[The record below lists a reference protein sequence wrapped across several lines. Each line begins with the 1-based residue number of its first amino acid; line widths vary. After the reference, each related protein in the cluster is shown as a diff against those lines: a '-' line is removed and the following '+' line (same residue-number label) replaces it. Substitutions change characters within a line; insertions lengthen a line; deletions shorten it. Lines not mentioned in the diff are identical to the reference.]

1 MDAPTRTPG
10 TRKRKIFALASAG
23 IVLGIGATATLAAW
37 NDNEWVVGGFNGGD
51 GIGASRFNVQQ
62 NTLLPITDATGFGT
76 AWDDHQEQSE
86 AGLLLFGLDALAL
99 TPGTTVYAPVA
110 LQTEA
115 NSIAGTVTLQG
126 AVKQTTTASPD
137 PDQLLWDTLTY
148 SVRSSE
154 TAADCTDAASFAALG
169 PETVAEGTALGAAL
183 TAPAAPTHALAA
195 TAGSTR
201 YYCFAITLPDS
212 PEAQGTQGMSV
223 APAWR
228 FAAESA

>member
-1 MDAPTRTPG
+1 MDARARTAS

-37 NDNEWVVGGFNGGD
+37 NDNEWVVGGLDGGGD
-51 GIGASRFNVQQ
+51 GIGTSRFNVQQ
-62 NTLLPITDATGFGT
+62 NTLLPTADVTDFVA
-76 AWDDHQEQSE
+76 AWDDHETQSD
-86 AGLLLFGLDALAL
+86 AGVLLFSLGALAL

-126 AVKQTTTASPD
+126 AVKPTTTASPD
-137 PDQLLWDTLTY
+137 LDAPLWDTLTY
-148 SVRSSE
+148 SVRSST
-154 TAADCTDAASFAALG
+154 TAADCTDAASFAAF
-169 PETVAEGTALGAAL
+169 PAVTVADGTALGSAL
-183 TAPAAPTHALAA
+183 TAPEHALAA
-195 TAGSTR
+195 AAGSTQ

-212 PEAQGTQGMSV
+212 PEAQETQGMSV